1 MTVQIAYSYDPMHG
15 YPFKAVAI
23 VGGRVVAIGVSGQS
37 FEDAKARLLG
47 RLETMKAGGIP
58 PAEFIEIDGL
68 MLPMPQPPKAEPE
81 NRLRSTPNSDSSKP
95 DSSKPKP
102 QHNQRREWIPAR

>member
-1 MTVQIAYSYDPMHG
+1 MTVQIAYSFDPTAG

-37 FEDAKARLLG
+37 FEDAKARLLC

-58 PAEFIEIDGL
+58 PAEFIDIDGL
-68 MLPMPQPPKAEPE
+68 VLPMPQPPKAEPTVE
-81 NRLRSTPNSDSSKP
+81 HDRQLNQPAKPNH
-95 DSSKPKP
+95 KP